1 MMTEYKESQIT
12 QILPE
17 NIKNYPEV
25 KALSY
30 AISKALENLIEKTKY
45 ISVYSVV
52 EELPEKM
59 LNLLAVEL
67 RAPYYDDKLP
77 IEQRRIIVKN
87 SLLWNERAGTPY
99 AVEELISAVFGTGKI
114 MEWFEYGGTPY
125 YFRIQTETQ
134 ITEESMKNFQE
145 VMKRVKN
152 VRSHME
158 AIEITRRYQDK
169 LYVSGV
175 IKQTLRPTVIR
186 EEV

>member
-1 MMTEYKESQIT
+1 MVEFKKSQIT

-17 NIKNYPEV
+17 NIKNYPEIE
-25 KALSY
+25 ALSY
-30 AISKALENLIEKTKY
+30 AISKALEKLIEKIKY
-45 ISVYSVV
+45 ISVYSVID
-52 EELPEKM
+52 ELPEKM

-77 IEQRRIIVKN
+77 VEQRRVIVKN

-114 MEWFEYGGTPY
+114 MEWFEYGGMPY
-125 YFRIQTETQ
+125 HFKIHTETT

-158 AIEITRRYQDK
+158 AVEVERRCAVKIFTAGILKQT
-169 LYVSGV
+169 VRQCV
-175 IKQTLRPTVIR
+175 IK
-186 EEV
+186 EE